1 MSRDRR
7 PPVSL
12 TLDPAHYRI
21 RIHKQTLQSL
31 GNPIYVQFL
40 VNPEEGYI
48 AILGSDRPI
57 SGGTA
62 NRVRLS
68 GTKGS
73 PQQSA
78 EFYSSTLISRLSN
91 MIGGADLR
99 YNYRMTGTVDH
110 ANRVAYFSFE
120 ALEYTERRRKHCG
133 EGI

>member
-1 MSRDRR
+1 MSRDKH
-7 PPVSL
+7 PTVSL
-12 TLDPAHYRI
+12 TLDPARNRI

-62 NRVRLS
+62 NRVQLS
-68 GTKGS
+68 GSKE
-73 PQQSA
+73 PAQQSA
-78 EFYSSTLISRLSN
+78 KFYSSTLISRLSN

-110 ANRVAYFSFE
+110 ANRVAYFSFK

>member
-1 MSRDRR
+1 MGCDKH
-7 PPVSL
+7 PTVSL
-12 TLDPAHYRI
+12 TLDPARNRI

-78 EFYSSTLISRLSN
+78 EFYSAALIPRLAD

-110 ANRVAYFSFE
+110 ANRVAYFSFK

>member
-1 MSRDRR
+1 MSCDKH
-7 PPVSL
+7 PTVSL
-12 TLDPAHYRI
+12 TLDPARNRI

-40 VNPEEGYI
+40 VDPEEGYI

-110 ANRVAYFSFE
+110 ANRVAYFSLK